1 MVPFIS
7 YFFLF
12 LLLTFRDVGVLKN
25 ARSLEAIPFK
35 FFAEWK
41 ASAVIAIPSLMFI
54 VMYSPSWYWEEGMY
68 LEYHF
73 MLCK

>member
-7 YFFLF
+7 YSFLF
-12 LLLTFRDVGVLKN
+12 LTFRDVGVLKN

-68 LEYHF
+68 LEYQF
-73 MLCK
+73 MLFK